1 MDLRIWIYQTY
12 EGISIEFKENEYSFL
27 FFLERNYNSKK
38 IIEFLKE
45 IFSKV
50 AYEIRSNGSSDT
62 KYYFKL

>member
-1 MDLRIWIYQTY
+1 MNLRIWIYQTY
-12 EGISIEFKENEYSFL
+12 EGTSIEFKENGNEHS